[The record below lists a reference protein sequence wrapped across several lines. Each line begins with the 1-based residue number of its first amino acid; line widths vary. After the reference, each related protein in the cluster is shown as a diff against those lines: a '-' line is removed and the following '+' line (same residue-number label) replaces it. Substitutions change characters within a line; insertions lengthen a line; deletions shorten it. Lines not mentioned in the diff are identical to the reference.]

1 MTAEQ
6 EIQILKKELAFLK
19 DFVFQLTS
27 KVDVIT
33 QENIEL
39 RKELAFYK
47 SGRDS
52 SNSSMPPSS
61 DIKPPNRNL
70 SLREKGDKKPGGQ
83 KGHEGSTLQMN
94 ANPDQVIKHSP
105 QECEICGKNL
115 NRQDEQMVSRGQL
128 IELPPVKPLYIEH
141 QIYSR
146 ICTCGHCTYASF
158 PQGVSAT
165 IKYGASVEATISYF
179 HARQY
184 IPVQRMQELL
194 AHLFG
199 LPISQGT
206 VINIIKRF
214 AEKAIPTYLDIKDQI
229 QKANVVGSDE
239 TGCHVNG
246 KNLWYWTWQNIA
258 YTFIVLS
265 FNRGEATIKDNF
277 PQGFPNAILSH
288 DRWAAQCLTN
298 AFGHQ
303 LCLSHILREL
313 KGLGEL
319 YEDDWS
325 SAMKELLKE
334 ALELERNTKPERY
347 AWIRKKIQKIEE
359 QLTALLKWKLNEKQH
374 KSIALQK
381 GLIKHRDK
389 IFQFLYHPQVPSDN
403 NGSERAIR
411 NIKVKQKISGQFRS
425 ADHAQF
431 FAIIRSVIDT
441 AIKQGKDI
449 FIELNRIAKL
459 RPE

>member
-1 MTAEQ
+1 LTADQ
-6 EIQILKKELAFLK
+6 EIQALKREVAFLK
-19 DFVFQLTS
+19 ELVFQLTS
-27 KVDVIT
+27 KVDMLT
-33 QENIEL
+33 QENIGL

-52 SNSSMPPSS
+52 SNSSMPPST

-70 SLREKGDKKPGGQ
+70 SLREKGSKKPGGQ

-94 ANPDQVIKHSP
+94 ANPDEVIKQSP
-105 QECEICGKNL
+105 QECEACGKNL
-115 NRQDEQMVSRGQL
+115 STQDEQMVSKGQV
-128 IELPPVKPLYIEH
+128 IELPPIKPIYIEH

-146 ICTCGHCTYASF
+146 ICTCGHCTRASF

-165 IKYGASVEATISYF
+165 IKYGASVEAAISYF
-179 HARQY
+179 HARQF

-194 AHLFG
+194 SHLFG
-199 LPISQGT
+199 LPISQST

-239 TGCHVNG
+239 TGCNVNG
-246 KNLWYWTWQNIA
+246 KNIWYWTWQNMA

-265 FNRGEATIKDNF
+265 YNRGEATITDNF

-313 KGLGEL
+313 KGLDEL
-319 YEDDWS
+319 YGDDWS
-325 SAMKELLKE
+325 ASMKELFMD

-347 AWIRKKIQKIEE
+347 AWIRIKAQKFEKR
-359 QLTALLKWKLNEKQH
+359 LTALLKFKLPEKHH

-389 IFQFLYHPQVPSDN
+389 IFQFLYHPEVPSDN

-411 NIKVKQKISGQFRS
+411 NIKVKQKISGQFRT
-425 ADHAQF
+425 ANHAQF

-449 FIELNRIAKL
+449 FTELTRIAKL
-459 RPE
+459 SPE

>member
-1 MTAEQ
+1 MTAE
-6 EIQILKKELAFLK
+6 EKIQALEKEVAFLRAL
-19 DFVFQLTS
+19 VFQLTS
-27 KVDVIT
+27 KVDMLT

-52 SNSSMPPSS
+52 SNSSMPPST

-70 SLREKGDKKPGGQ
+70 SLRKKGGKKPGGQ
-83 KGHEGSTLQMN
+83 KGHEGNTLQMN
-94 ANPDQVIKHSP
+94 ANPDEVIKHSP
-105 QECEICGKNL
+105 QECEACGRNIS
-115 NRQDEQMVSRGQL
+115 RQDEQMVSKGQL
-128 IELPPVKPLYIEH
+128 IELPPIKPIYIEH
-141 QIYSR
+141 QLYSR
-146 ICTCGHCTYASF
+146 ICICGHCTRASF
-158 PQGVSAT
+158 PQGISAT

-194 AHLFG
+194 SHLFG
-199 LPISQGT
+199 LPVSQST

-239 TGCHVNG
+239 TGCNVNG
-246 KNLWYWTWQNIA
+246 KNIWYWTWQNLA

-265 FNRGEATIKDNF
+265 NNRGEATITDNF
-277 PQGFPNAILSH
+277 PKGFPNAILSH

-313 KGLGEL
+313 KGLDEL
-319 YEDDWS
+319 YGHGWS
-325 SAMKELLKE
+325 TSMKELFMD

-347 AWIRKKIQKIEE
+347 AWIRKKAQKFEKR
-359 QLTALLKWKLNEKQH
+359 LTALLNRKLKEKHH

-381 GLIKHRDK
+381 GLLKHRDK
-389 IFQFLYHPQVPSDN
+389 IFQFLYHPEVPSDN

-441 AIKQGKDI
+441 AIKQGMDI
-449 FIELNRIAKL
+449 FTELTRIARL
-459 RPE
+459 CPE